1 MRKLFSKLSFG
12 LVRDE
17 RGVSAVE
24 FALIA
29 PIMVLFLFGSADLSL
44 MLTADRK
51 VTQTASTVADLVAQD
66 DVIGSAE
73 MADIFTASQA
83 IMQPYDTSTL
93 QMRVSSVVMDNAGKV
108 KVAWSQGRNMSPRAK
123 GSSISVPNGLLQKN
137 TSVIFSE
144 VKYAYKSAI
153 GSAIKTDINMQDK
166 FYLRPRRSKEVAGP

>member
-1 MRKLFSKLSFG
+1 MRKMLRKFHARLI
-12 LVRDE
+12 RDE

-66 DVIGSAE
+66 DVISSSE
-73 MADIFTASQA
+73 MDDIFTASKA
-83 IMQPYDTSTL
+83 IMEPYDTSTL
-93 QMRVSSVVMDNAGKV
+93 KMRVTSVVMDGAGKV
-108 KVAWSQGRNMSPRAK
+108 TVAWSQGKNMSPRAK
-123 GSSISVPNGLLQKN
+123 GSAISVPSGLLQKN

-153 GSAIKTDINMQDK
+153 GSALNTDINMQDK
-166 FYLRPRRSKEVAGP
+166 FYLRPRRSKEVTGP